1 MGVVTNVVSANKA
14 FYGFVKVPSD
24 SFPSEWPKL
33 STGSNMFTNCSLLSE
48 AKANTIL
55 DSLPEWTD
63 GASHVITFTGTAAA
77 TSWAAEGADLSHIE
91 AAEAKGWTVEGR
103 PAVTE

>member
-1 MGVVTNVVSANKA
+1 MFANCA
-14 FYGFVKVPSD
+14 
-24 SFPSEWPKL
+24 KL
-33 STGSNMFTNCSLLSE
+33 QAAT
-48 AKANTIL
+48 ANSIL
-55 DSLPEWTD
+55 DSLPTWAD

-103 PAVTE
+103 PAATE